1 MAAGAFAAA
10 ASALAPSL
18 ISAGTEIIGGLF
30 NKTPTPP
37 PPPATSP
44 LTIAGIAIGGVGLVL
59 TLILLIKK

>member
-10 ASALAPSL
+10 ATALAPSL
-18 ISAGTEIIGGLF
+18 IEAGKDLISGLF
-30 NKTPTPP
+30 KPPTPPP

-44 LTIAGIAIGGVGLVL
+44 LTIASIAIGGVGLVL